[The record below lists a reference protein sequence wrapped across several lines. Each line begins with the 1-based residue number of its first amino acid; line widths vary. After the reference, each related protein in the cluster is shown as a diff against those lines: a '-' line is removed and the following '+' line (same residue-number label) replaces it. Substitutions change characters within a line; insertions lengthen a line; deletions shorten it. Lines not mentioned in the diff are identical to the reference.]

1 MNFRTFLRENK
12 MDEPQNNVSEINI
25 IDEKPKQKSASKQK
39 KNSAGFIILIA
50 LIVITLGFASYAVIT
65 RQDDSSAPVNT
76 EQNNTNN
83 KPIEIFKSFNFS
95 SENEKGPVLPKGEYI
110 AKIFITGVIQEEN
123 KTYSQKWLLNTIS
136 ALEKDDNNKGIIL
149 FIDSPGGSVYESD
162 EAYLAL
168 LQYQKSNKPVW
179 AYMGS
184 LAASGGYY
192 ISCGAQYICA
202 NRNTLTGSIGV
213 IAGESVDLTEL
224 MANLGIKSKTFT
236 AGRNKNMLNYNSS
249 LTEEHEQIMQSIAD
263 ECYEQFTDIVAESR
277 GLSKEEVYKLA
288 DGRIYTASQAKEA
301 SLINSIGTLDEL
313 IETMQR
319 KEFDFAEYE
328 TADFSYQKEDSIYRM
343 IMGSAKEFKKA
354 SLGIPDAVMEV
365 LEPQIEFPAYYYK

>member
-1 MNFRTFLRENK
+1 MKIKFSKENYSKKGLAVFACTIILAAAIFIFNTASSALNKNAKSTISAVSNSEPKIKDKLLGKKENK
-12 MDEPQNNVSEINI
+12 F
-25 IDEKPKQKSASKQK
+25 PK
-39 KNSAGFIILIA
+39 N
-50 LIVITLGFASYAVIT
+50 
-65 RQDDSSAPVNT
+65 
-76 EQNNTNN
+76 
-83 KPIEIFKSFNFS
+83 
-95 SENEKGPVLPKGEYI
+95 EYI
-110 AKIFITGVIQEEN
+110 AKLFIKGVISEANDSYNQEWIL
-123 KTYSQKWLLNTIS
+123 STIKDLQEDTNNRGIVLVINS
-136 ALEKDDNNKGIIL
+136 PGGGVYQADEVFLALEKYKKETER
-149 FIDSPGGSVYESD
+149 PVY
-162 EAYLAL
+162 AYFT
-168 LQYQKSNKPVW
+168 
-179 AYMGS
+179 S

-192 ISCGAQYICA
+192 VGCAADYIMA
-202 NRNTLTGSIGV
+202 NRNSLTGSIGV
-213 IAGESVDLTEL
+213 IAGQFTDLTGL
-224 MANLGIKSKTFT
+224 MEKWGIKSTT
-236 AGRNKNMLNYNSS
+236 IHAGRNKLMGNFNEPM
-249 LTEEHEQIMQSIAD
+249 TQEQREIMQSIAD

-328 TADFSYQKEDSIYRM
+328 TADFSYQKEDSIYSL

>member
-1 MNFRTFLRENK
+1 MKIKFSKENYSKKGIAVFACTVALAAAIFIFNTANSALNKNTKSTISAVSNSETKIKDKLLGKKENK
-12 MDEPQNNVSEINI
+12 F
-25 IDEKPKQKSASKQK
+25 PK
-39 KNSAGFIILIA
+39 N
-50 LIVITLGFASYAVIT
+50 
-65 RQDDSSAPVNT
+65 
-76 EQNNTNN
+76 
-83 KPIEIFKSFNFS
+83 
-95 SENEKGPVLPKGEYI
+95 EYI
-110 AKIFITGVIQEEN
+110 AKLFIKGVISESNDSYNQEWIL
-123 KTYSQKWLLNTIS
+123 STIKNLQEDTNNRGIVLVINS
-136 ALEKDDNNKGIIL
+136 PGGGVYQADEVFLALEKYKKETER
-149 FIDSPGGSVYESD
+149 PVY
-162 EAYLAL
+162 AYFT
-168 LQYQKSNKPVW
+168 
-179 AYMGS
+179 S

-192 ISCGAQYICA
+192 VGCAADYIMA
-202 NRNTLTGSIGV
+202 NRNSLTGSIGV
-213 IAGESVDLTEL
+213 IAGQFTDLTGL
-224 MANLGIKSKTFT
+224 MEKWGIKSTT
-236 AGRNKNMLNYNSS
+236 IHSGRNKLMGNFNEPM
-249 LTEEHEQIMQSIAD
+249 TQEQQEIMQSIAD

>member
-1 MNFRTFLRENK
+1 MKIKFSKENYSKKGIAVFACTVALAAAIFIFNTANSALNKNKKSTISAVSNSETKIKDKLLGKKENK
-12 MDEPQNNVSEINI
+12 F
-25 IDEKPKQKSASKQK
+25 PK
-39 KNSAGFIILIA
+39 N
-50 LIVITLGFASYAVIT
+50 
-65 RQDDSSAPVNT
+65 
-76 EQNNTNN
+76 
-83 KPIEIFKSFNFS
+83 
-95 SENEKGPVLPKGEYI
+95 EYI
-110 AKIFITGVIQEEN
+110 AKLFIKGVISESNDSYNQEWIL
-123 KTYSQKWLLNTIS
+123 STIKNLQEDTNNRGIVLVINS
-136 ALEKDDNNKGIIL
+136 PGGGVYQADEVFLALEKYKKETER
-149 FIDSPGGSVYESD
+149 PVY
-162 EAYLAL
+162 AYFT
-168 LQYQKSNKPVW
+168 
-179 AYMGS
+179 S

-192 ISCGAQYICA
+192 VGCAADYIMA
-202 NRNTLTGSIGV
+202 NRNSLTGSIGV
-213 IAGESVDLTEL
+213 IAGQFTDLTGL
-224 MANLGIKSKTFT
+224 MEKWGIKSTT
-236 AGRNKNMLNYNSS
+236 IHSGRNKLMGNFNEPM
-249 LTEEHEQIMQSIAD
+249 TQEQQEIMQSIAD

>member
-1 MNFRTFLRENK
+1 MKIKFSKENYSKKGLAVFACTIILAVAISIFDTASSALNKNAKSTISAVSNSDAKIKDKLLGKKENK
-12 MDEPQNNVSEINI
+12 F
-25 IDEKPKQKSASKQK
+25 PK
-39 KNSAGFIILIA
+39 N
-50 LIVITLGFASYAVIT
+50 
-65 RQDDSSAPVNT
+65 
-76 EQNNTNN
+76 
-83 KPIEIFKSFNFS
+83 
-95 SENEKGPVLPKGEYI
+95 EYI
-110 AKIFITGVIQEEN
+110 AKLFIKGVISEANDSYNQEWIL
-123 KTYSQKWLLNTIS
+123 STIKNLQEDTNNRGIVLVINS
-136 ALEKDDNNKGIIL
+136 PGGGVYQADEVFLALEKYKKETER
-149 FIDSPGGSVYESD
+149 PVY
-162 EAYLAL
+162 AYFT
-168 LQYQKSNKPVW
+168 
-179 AYMGS
+179 S

-192 ISCGAQYICA
+192 VGCAADYIMA
-202 NRNTLTGSIGV
+202 NRNSLTGSIGV
-213 IAGESVDLTEL
+213 IAGQFTDLTGL
-224 MANLGIKSKTFT
+224 MEKWGIKSTT
-236 AGRNKNMLNYNSS
+236 IHAGRNKLMGNFNEPM
-249 LTEEHEQIMQSIAD
+249 TQEQREIMQSIAD

-328 TADFSYQKEDSIYRM
+328 TADFSYQKEDSIYSL

>member
-1 MNFRTFLRENK
+1 MKIKFSKENYSKKGIAVFACTVALAAAIFIFNTANSALNKNKKSTISAVSNSETKIKDKLLGKKENK
-12 MDEPQNNVSEINI
+12 F
-25 IDEKPKQKSASKQK
+25 PK
-39 KNSAGFIILIA
+39 N
-50 LIVITLGFASYAVIT
+50 
-65 RQDDSSAPVNT
+65 
-76 EQNNTNN
+76 
-83 KPIEIFKSFNFS
+83 
-95 SENEKGPVLPKGEYI
+95 EYI
-110 AKIFITGVIQEEN
+110 AKLFIKGVISESNDSYNQEWIL
-123 KTYSQKWLLNTIS
+123 STIKNLQEDTNNRGIVLVINS
-136 ALEKDDNNKGIIL
+136 PGGGVYQADEVFLALEKYKKK
-149 FIDSPGGSVYESD
+149 PERPVY
-162 EAYLAL
+162 AYFT
-168 LQYQKSNKPVW
+168 
-179 AYMGS
+179 S

-192 ISCGAQYICA
+192 VGCAADYIMA
-202 NRNTLTGSIGV
+202 NRNSLTGSIGV
-213 IAGESVDLTEL
+213 IAGQFTDLTGL
-224 MANLGIKSKTFT
+224 MEKWGIKSTT
-236 AGRNKNMLNYNSS
+236 IHSGRNKLMGNFNEPM
-249 LTEEHEQIMQSIAD
+249 TQEQQEIMQSIAD

>member
-1 MNFRTFLRENK
+1 MKIKFSKENYSKKGLAVFACTIILAATIFIFNTASSALNKNAKSTTSAVSNSDSKIKDKLLGKKENK
-12 MDEPQNNVSEINI
+12 F
-25 IDEKPKQKSASKQK
+25 PK
-39 KNSAGFIILIA
+39 N
-50 LIVITLGFASYAVIT
+50 
-65 RQDDSSAPVNT
+65 
-76 EQNNTNN
+76 
-83 KPIEIFKSFNFS
+83 
-95 SENEKGPVLPKGEYI
+95 EYI
-110 AKIFITGVIQEEN
+110 AKLFIKGVISEANDSYNQEWIL
-123 KTYSQKWLLNTIS
+123 STIKDLQEDTNNRGIVLVINS
-136 ALEKDDNNKGIIL
+136 PGGGVYQADEVFLALEKYKKETER
-149 FIDSPGGSVYESD
+149 PVY
-162 EAYLAL
+162 AYFT
-168 LQYQKSNKPVW
+168 
-179 AYMGS
+179 S

-192 ISCGAQYICA
+192 VGCAADYIMA
-202 NRNTLTGSIGV
+202 NRNSLTGSIGV
-213 IAGESVDLTEL
+213 IAGQFTDLTGL
-224 MANLGIKSKTFT
+224 MEKWGIKSTT
-236 AGRNKNMLNYNSS
+236 IHAGRNKLMGNFNEPM
-249 LTEEHEQIMQSIAD
+249 TQEQREIMQSIAD

-328 TADFSYQKEDSIYRM
+328 TADFSYQKEDSIYSL

>member
-1 MNFRTFLRENK
+1 

-65 RQDDSSAPVNT
+65 RQDASSAPVNT

-95 SENEKGPVLPKGEYI
+95 SENAKGPVLPKGEYI

-236 AGRNKNMLNYNSS
+236 AGRNKNMLNYNSP

-263 ECYEQFTDIVAESR
+263 ECYEQFTSIVALNR
-277 GLSKEEVYKLA
+277 KIPIRDVKELA
-288 DGRIYTASQAKEA
+288 DGRIYTAKQALNLKLIDKICNFDEA
-301 SLINSIGTLDEL
+301 VTEMKSKLNMENINVIDYQYSPKLSWYDFLSNAFANINPLVQTTESKVLDLISSNI
-313 IETMQR
+313 
-319 KEFDFAEYE
+319 KYPAY
-328 TADFSYQKEDSIYRM
+328 IYR
-343 IMGSAKEFKKA
+343 
-354 SLGIPDAVMEV
+354 
-365 LEPQIEFPAYYYK
+365 

>member
-1 MNFRTFLRENK
+1 

-65 RQDDSSAPVNT
+65 RQDASSAPVNT

-95 SENEKGPVLPKGEYI
+95 SENAKGPVLPKGEYI

-236 AGRNKNMLNYNSS
+236 AGRNKNMLNYNSP

-263 ECYEQFTDIVAESR
+263 ECYEQFTSIVALNR
-277 GLSKEEVYKLA
+277 KIPIRDVKELA
-288 DGRIYTASQAKEA
+288 DGRIYTAKQALNLKLIDKICNFDEA
-301 SLINSIGTLDEL
+301 VTEMKSKLNMENINVIDYQYSPKLNWYDFLSNAFANINPLVQTTESKVLDLISSNI
-313 IETMQR
+313 
-319 KEFDFAEYE
+319 KYPAY
-328 TADFSYQKEDSIYRM
+328 IYR
-343 IMGSAKEFKKA
+343 
-354 SLGIPDAVMEV
+354 
-365 LEPQIEFPAYYYK
+365 

>member
-1 MNFRTFLRENK
+1 MKIKFSKENYSKKGLAVFACTIILAIAIFIFNTASSALNKNAKSTISAVSNSDSKIKDKLLGKKENK
-12 MDEPQNNVSEINI
+12 F
-25 IDEKPKQKSASKQK
+25 PK
-39 KNSAGFIILIA
+39 N
-50 LIVITLGFASYAVIT
+50 
-65 RQDDSSAPVNT
+65 
-76 EQNNTNN
+76 
-83 KPIEIFKSFNFS
+83 
-95 SENEKGPVLPKGEYI
+95 EYI
-110 AKIFITGVIQEEN
+110 AKLFIKGVISEANDSYNQEWIL
-123 KTYSQKWLLNTIS
+123 STIKDLQEDTNNRGIVLVINS
-136 ALEKDDNNKGIIL
+136 PGGGVYQADEVFLALEKYKKETER
-149 FIDSPGGSVYESD
+149 PVY
-162 EAYLAL
+162 AYFT
-168 LQYQKSNKPVW
+168 
-179 AYMGS
+179 S

-192 ISCGAQYICA
+192 VGCAADYIMA
-202 NRNTLTGSIGV
+202 NRNSLTGSIGV
-213 IAGESVDLTEL
+213 IAGQFTDLTGL
-224 MANLGIKSKTFT
+224 MEKWGIKSTT
-236 AGRNKNMLNYNSS
+236 IHAGRNKLMGNFNEPM
-249 LTEEHEQIMQSIAD
+249 TQEQREIMQSIAD

-328 TADFSYQKEDSIYRM
+328 TADFSYQKEDSIYSL

>member
-1 MNFRTFLRENK
+1 MKIKFSKENYSKKGIAVFACTVALAAAIFIFNTANSALNKNTKSTISAVSNSETKIKDKLLGKKENK
-12 MDEPQNNVSEINI
+12 F
-25 IDEKPKQKSASKQK
+25 PK
-39 KNSAGFIILIA
+39 N
-50 LIVITLGFASYAVIT
+50 
-65 RQDDSSAPVNT
+65 
-76 EQNNTNN
+76 
-83 KPIEIFKSFNFS
+83 
-95 SENEKGPVLPKGEYI
+95 EYI
-110 AKIFITGVIQEEN
+110 AKLFIKGVISESNDSYNQEWILSTIEN
-123 KTYSQKWLLNTIS
+123 LQEDTNNRGIVLVINSPGGGVYQADEVFL
-136 ALEKDDNNKGIIL
+136 ALEKYKKETER
-149 FIDSPGGSVYESD
+149 PVY
-162 EAYLAL
+162 AYFT
-168 LQYQKSNKPVW
+168 
-179 AYMGS
+179 S

-192 ISCGAQYICA
+192 VGCAADYIMA
-202 NRNTLTGSIGV
+202 NRNSLTGSIGV
-213 IAGESVDLTEL
+213 IAGQFTDLTGL
-224 MANLGIKSKTFT
+224 MEKWGIKSTT
-236 AGRNKNMLNYNSS
+236 IHSGRNKLMGNFNEPM
-249 LTEEHEQIMQSIAD
+249 TQEQQEIMQSIAD

>member
-1 MNFRTFLRENK
+1 MKIKFSKKNYSKKGIAVFACTVALAAAIFIFNTANSALNKNTKSTISAVSNSETKIKDKLLGKKENK
-12 MDEPQNNVSEINI
+12 F
-25 IDEKPKQKSASKQK
+25 PK
-39 KNSAGFIILIA
+39 N
-50 LIVITLGFASYAVIT
+50 
-65 RQDDSSAPVNT
+65 
-76 EQNNTNN
+76 
-83 KPIEIFKSFNFS
+83 
-95 SENEKGPVLPKGEYI
+95 EYI
-110 AKIFITGVIQEEN
+110 AKLFIKGVISESNDSYNQEWIL
-123 KTYSQKWLLNTIS
+123 STIKNLQEDTNNRGIVLVINS
-136 ALEKDDNNKGIIL
+136 PGGGVYQADEVFLALEKYKKETER
-149 FIDSPGGSVYESD
+149 PVY
-162 EAYLAL
+162 AYFT
-168 LQYQKSNKPVW
+168 
-179 AYMGS
+179 S

-192 ISCGAQYICA
+192 VGCAADYIMA
-202 NRNTLTGSIGV
+202 NRNSLTGSIGV
-213 IAGESVDLTEL
+213 IAGQFTDLTGL
-224 MANLGIKSKTFT
+224 MEKWGIKSTT
-236 AGRNKNMLNYNSS
+236 IHSGRNKLMGNFNEPM
-249 LTEEHEQIMQSIAD
+249 TQEQQEIMQSIAD

-343 IMGSAKEFKKA
+343 IIGSAKEFKKA

>member
-1 MNFRTFLRENK
+1 

-65 RQDDSSAPVNT
+65 RQDASSAPVNT

-95 SENEKGPVLPKGEYI
+95 SENANGSVLPKGEYI

-213 IAGESVDLTEL
+213 IAGESLDLTEL

-236 AGRNKNMLNYNSS
+236 AGRNKNMLNYNSP

-263 ECYEQFTDIVAESR
+263 ECYEQFTSIVALNR
-277 GLSKEEVYKLA
+277 KIPVKDVKELA
-288 DGRIYTASQAKEA
+288 DGRIYTAKQALNLKLIDKICSFDEA
-301 SLINSIGTLDEL
+301 VTEMKSKLNMENINVIDYQYSPKLSWYDFLSNAFANINPLAQTTESKVLDLISSDI
-313 IETMQR
+313 
-319 KEFDFAEYE
+319 KYPAY
-328 TADFSYQKEDSIYRM
+328 IYR
-343 IMGSAKEFKKA
+343 
-354 SLGIPDAVMEV
+354 
-365 LEPQIEFPAYYYK
+365 

>member
-1 MNFRTFLRENK
+1 MKIKFSTENYSKKGLAVFACTIILAAAIFIFNTASSVLNKNAKSSISAVSNSEAKIKDKLLGKKENK
-12 MDEPQNNVSEINI
+12 F
-25 IDEKPKQKSASKQK
+25 PK
-39 KNSAGFIILIA
+39 N
-50 LIVITLGFASYAVIT
+50 
-65 RQDDSSAPVNT
+65 
-76 EQNNTNN
+76 
-83 KPIEIFKSFNFS
+83 
-95 SENEKGPVLPKGEYI
+95 EYI
-110 AKIFITGVIQEEN
+110 AKLFIKGVISEANDSYNQEWIL
-123 KTYSQKWLLNTIS
+123 STIKDLQEDMNNRGIVLVINS
-136 ALEKDDNNKGIIL
+136 PGGGVYQADEVFLALEKYKKETER
-149 FIDSPGGSVYESD
+149 PVY
-162 EAYLAL
+162 AYFT
-168 LQYQKSNKPVW
+168 
-179 AYMGS
+179 S

-192 ISCGAQYICA
+192 VGCAADYIMA
-202 NRNTLTGSIGV
+202 NRNSLTGSIGV
-213 IAGESVDLTEL
+213 IAGQFTDLTGL
-224 MANLGIKSKTFT
+224 MEKWGVKSTT
-236 AGRNKNMLNYNSS
+236 IHAGRNKLMGNFNEPM
-249 LTEEHEQIMQSIAD
+249 TQEQRNIMQSIAD

-328 TADFSYQKEDSIYRM
+328 TAEFSYQKEDSIYSL

>member
-1 MNFRTFLRENK
+1 MKIKFSKENYSKKGLAVFACTIILAAAIFIFNTASSALNKNAKSTISAVSNSDAKIKDKLLGKKENK
-12 MDEPQNNVSEINI
+12 F
-25 IDEKPKQKSASKQK
+25 PK
-39 KNSAGFIILIA
+39 N
-50 LIVITLGFASYAVIT
+50 
-65 RQDDSSAPVNT
+65 
-76 EQNNTNN
+76 
-83 KPIEIFKSFNFS
+83 
-95 SENEKGPVLPKGEYI
+95 EYI
-110 AKIFITGVIQEEN
+110 AKLFIKGVISEANDSYNQEWIL
-123 KTYSQKWLLNTIS
+123 STIKDLQEDTNNRGIVLVINS
-136 ALEKDDNNKGIIL
+136 PGGGVYQADEVFLALEKYKKETER
-149 FIDSPGGSVYESD
+149 PVY
-162 EAYLAL
+162 AYFT
-168 LQYQKSNKPVW
+168 
-179 AYMGS
+179 S

-192 ISCGAQYICA
+192 VGCAADYIMA
-202 NRNTLTGSIGV
+202 NRNSLTGSIGV
-213 IAGESVDLTEL
+213 IAGQFTDLTGL
-224 MANLGIKSKTFT
+224 MEKWGIKSTT
-236 AGRNKNMLNYNSS
+236 IHAGRNKLMGNFNEPM
-249 LTEEHEQIMQSIAD
+249 TQEQREIMQSIAD

-328 TADFSYQKEDSIYRM
+328 TADFSYQKEDSIYSL

>member
-1 MNFRTFLRENK
+1 MKIKFSKDNYSKKGIAVFACTVALAAAIFIFNTANSALNKNKKSTISAVSNSETKIKDKLLGKKENK
-12 MDEPQNNVSEINI
+12 F
-25 IDEKPKQKSASKQK
+25 PK
-39 KNSAGFIILIA
+39 N
-50 LIVITLGFASYAVIT
+50 
-65 RQDDSSAPVNT
+65 
-76 EQNNTNN
+76 
-83 KPIEIFKSFNFS
+83 
-95 SENEKGPVLPKGEYI
+95 EYI
-110 AKIFITGVIQEEN
+110 AKLFIKGVISESNDSYNQEWILSTIEN
-123 KTYSQKWLLNTIS
+123 LQEDTNNRGIVLVINSPGGGVYQADEVFL
-136 ALEKDDNNKGIIL
+136 ALEKYKKETER
-149 FIDSPGGSVYESD
+149 PVY
-162 EAYLAL
+162 AYFT
-168 LQYQKSNKPVW
+168 
-179 AYMGS
+179 S

-192 ISCGAQYICA
+192 VGCAADYIMA
-202 NRNTLTGSIGV
+202 NRNSLTGSIGV
-213 IAGESVDLTEL
+213 IAGQFTDLTGL
-224 MANLGIKSKTFT
+224 MEKWGIKSTT
-236 AGRNKNMLNYNSS
+236 IHSGRNKLMGNFNEPM
-249 LTEEHEQIMQSIAD
+249 TQEQQEIMQSIAD

-288 DGRIYTASQAKEA
+288 DGRIYTALQAKEA

>member
-1 MNFRTFLRENK
+1 

-65 RQDDSSAPVNT
+65 RQDASSAPVNT

-95 SENEKGPVLPKGEYI
+95 SENAKGPVLPKGEYI

-236 AGRNKNMLNYNSS
+236 AGRNKNMLNYNSP

-263 ECYEQFTDIVAESR
+263 ECYEQFTSIVALNR
-277 GLSKEEVYKLA
+277 KIPVKDVKELA
-288 DGRIYTASQAKEA
+288 DGRIYTAKQALNLKLIDKICSFDEA
-301 SLINSIGTLDEL
+301 VTEMKSKLNMENINVIDYQYSPKLSWYDFLSNAFANINPLVQTTESKVLDLISSNI
-313 IETMQR
+313 
-319 KEFDFAEYE
+319 KYPAY
-328 TADFSYQKEDSIYRM
+328 IYR
-343 IMGSAKEFKKA
+343 
-354 SLGIPDAVMEV
+354 
-365 LEPQIEFPAYYYK
+365 

>member
-1 MNFRTFLRENK
+1 

-65 RQDDSSAPVNT
+65 RQDASSAPVNT

-83 KPIEIFKSFNFS
+83 KPIEFFKSFNFS
-95 SENEKGPVLPKGEYI
+95 SENAKGPVLPKGEYI

-236 AGRNKNMLNYNSS
+236 AGRNKNMLNYNSP

-263 ECYEQFTDIVAESR
+263 ECYEQFTSIVALNR
-277 GLSKEEVYKLA
+277 KIPIRDVKELA
-288 DGRIYTASQAKEA
+288 DGRIYTAKQALNLKLIDKICNFDEA
-301 SLINSIGTLDEL
+301 VTEMKSKLNMENINVIDYQYSPKLSWYDFLSNAFANINPLVQTTESKVLDLISSNI
-313 IETMQR
+313 
-319 KEFDFAEYE
+319 KYPAY
-328 TADFSYQKEDSIYRM
+328 IYR
-343 IMGSAKEFKKA
+343 
-354 SLGIPDAVMEV
+354 
-365 LEPQIEFPAYYYK
+365 

>member
-1 MNFRTFLRENK
+1 MKIKFSAKNYSKKGLAVFACTIILAIAISIFSTANSALNNTKSTISAVSNSETKIKDKLLGKKENK
-12 MDEPQNNVSEINI
+12 F
-25 IDEKPKQKSASKQK
+25 PK
-39 KNSAGFIILIA
+39 N
-50 LIVITLGFASYAVIT
+50 
-65 RQDDSSAPVNT
+65 
-76 EQNNTNN
+76 
-83 KPIEIFKSFNFS
+83 
-95 SENEKGPVLPKGEYI
+95 EYI
-110 AKIFITGVIQEEN
+110 AKLFIKGVISESNDSYNQEWIL
-123 KTYSQKWLLNTIS
+123 STIKNLQEDTNNRGIVLVINS
-136 ALEKDDNNKGIIL
+136 PGGGVYQADEVFLALEKYKKETER
-149 FIDSPGGSVYESD
+149 PVY
-162 EAYLAL
+162 AYFT
-168 LQYQKSNKPVW
+168 
-179 AYMGS
+179 S

-192 ISCGAQYICA
+192 VGCAADYIMA
-202 NRNTLTGSIGV
+202 NRNSLTGSIGV
-213 IAGESVDLTEL
+213 IAGQFTDLTGL
-224 MANLGIKSKTFT
+224 MEKWGIKSTT
-236 AGRNKNMLNYNSS
+236 IHSGRNKLMGNFNEPM
-249 LTEEHEQIMQSIAD
+249 TQEQQEIMQSIAD

>member
-1 MNFRTFLRENK
+1 MKIKFSKENYSKKGIAVFACTVALAAAIFIFNTANSALNKNTKSTISAVSNSETKIKDKLLGKKENK
-12 MDEPQNNVSEINI
+12 F
-25 IDEKPKQKSASKQK
+25 PK
-39 KNSAGFIILIA
+39 N
-50 LIVITLGFASYAVIT
+50 
-65 RQDDSSAPVNT
+65 
-76 EQNNTNN
+76 
-83 KPIEIFKSFNFS
+83 
-95 SENEKGPVLPKGEYI
+95 EYI
-110 AKIFITGVIQEEN
+110 AKLFIKGVISESNDSYNQEWIL
-123 KTYSQKWLLNTIS
+123 STIKNLQEDTNNRGIVLVINS
-136 ALEKDDNNKGIIL
+136 PGGGVYQADEVFLALEKYKKETER
-149 FIDSPGGSVYESD
+149 PVY
-162 EAYLAL
+162 AYFT
-168 LQYQKSNKPVW
+168 
-179 AYMGS
+179 S

-192 ISCGAQYICA
+192 VGCAADYIMA
-202 NRNTLTGSIGV
+202 NRNSLTGSIGV
-213 IAGESVDLTEL
+213 IAGQFTDLTGL
-224 MANLGIKSKTFT
+224 MEKWGIKSTT
-236 AGRNKNMLNYNSS
+236 IHAGRNKLMGNFNEPM
-249 LTEEHEQIMQSIAD
+249 TQEQREIMQSIAD

>member
-1 MNFRTFLRENK
+1 MKIKFSKENYSKKGLAVFACTIILAAAIFIFNAASSALNKNAKSTISAVSNSDAKIKDKLLGKKENK
-12 MDEPQNNVSEINI
+12 F
-25 IDEKPKQKSASKQK
+25 PK
-39 KNSAGFIILIA
+39 N
-50 LIVITLGFASYAVIT
+50 
-65 RQDDSSAPVNT
+65 
-76 EQNNTNN
+76 
-83 KPIEIFKSFNFS
+83 
-95 SENEKGPVLPKGEYI
+95 EYI
-110 AKIFITGVIQEEN
+110 AKVFIKGVISEANDSYNQEWIL
-123 KTYSQKWLLNTIS
+123 STIKDLQEDMNNRGIVLVINS
-136 ALEKDDNNKGIIL
+136 PGGGVYQADEVFLALEKYKKETER
-149 FIDSPGGSVYESD
+149 PVY
-162 EAYLAL
+162 AYFT
-168 LQYQKSNKPVW
+168 
-179 AYMGS
+179 S

-192 ISCGAQYICA
+192 VGCAADYIMA
-202 NRNTLTGSIGV
+202 NRNSLTGSIGV
-213 IAGESVDLTEL
+213 ISGQFTDLTGL
-224 MANLGIKSKTFT
+224 MEKWGIKSTT
-236 AGRNKNMLNYNSS
+236 IHAGRNKLMGNFNEPM
-249 LTEEHEQIMQSIAD
+249 TQEQREIMQSIAD

-328 TADFSYQKEDSIYRM
+328 TADFSYKKEDSIYSL

>member
-1 MNFRTFLRENK
+1 

-39 KNSAGFIILIA
+39 KNSSGFIILIA

-65 RQDDSSAPVNT
+65 RQDASSAPVNT

-95 SENEKGPVLPKGEYI
+95 SENAKGPVLPKGEYI

-263 ECYEQFTDIVAESR
+263 ECYEQFTSIVALNR
-277 GLSKEEVYKLA
+277 KIPIRDVKELA
-288 DGRIYTASQAKEA
+288 DGRIYTAKQALNLKLIDKICNFDEA
-301 SLINSIGTLDEL
+301 VTEMKSKLNMENINVIDYQYSPKLSWYDFLSNAFANINPLVQTTESKVLDLISSNI
-313 IETMQR
+313 
-319 KEFDFAEYE
+319 KYPAY
-328 TADFSYQKEDSIYRM
+328 IYR
-343 IMGSAKEFKKA
+343 
-354 SLGIPDAVMEV
+354 
-365 LEPQIEFPAYYYK
+365 

>member
-1 MNFRTFLRENK
+1 MKIKFSKENYSKKGIAVFVCTVALAAAIFIFNTANSALNKNTKSTISAVSNSETKIKDKLLGKKENK
-12 MDEPQNNVSEINI
+12 F
-25 IDEKPKQKSASKQK
+25 PK
-39 KNSAGFIILIA
+39 N
-50 LIVITLGFASYAVIT
+50 
-65 RQDDSSAPVNT
+65 
-76 EQNNTNN
+76 
-83 KPIEIFKSFNFS
+83 
-95 SENEKGPVLPKGEYI
+95 EYI
-110 AKIFITGVIQEEN
+110 AKLFIKGVISESNDSYNQEWIL
-123 KTYSQKWLLNTIS
+123 STIKNLQEDTNNRGIVLVINS
-136 ALEKDDNNKGIIL
+136 PGGGVYQADEVFLALEKYKKETER
-149 FIDSPGGSVYESD
+149 PVY
-162 EAYLAL
+162 AYFT
-168 LQYQKSNKPVW
+168 
-179 AYMGS
+179 S

-192 ISCGAQYICA
+192 VGCAADYIMA
-202 NRNTLTGSIGV
+202 NRNSLTGSIGV
-213 IAGESVDLTEL
+213 IAGQFTDLTGL
-224 MANLGIKSKTFT
+224 MEKWGIKSTT
-236 AGRNKNMLNYNSS
+236 IHSGRNKLMGNFNEPM
-249 LTEEHEQIMQSIAD
+249 TQEQQEIMQSIAD

>member
-1 MNFRTFLRENK
+1 MST
-12 MDEPQNNVSEINI
+12 I
-25 IDEKPKQKSASKQK
+25 
-39 KNSAGFIILIA
+39 KNL
-50 LIVITLGFASYAVIT
+50 
-65 RQDDSSAPVNT
+65 QED
-76 EQNNTNN
+76 TNN
-83 KPIEIFKSFNFS
+83 RGI
-95 SENEKGPVLPKGEYI
+95 VLVINSPGG
-110 AKIFITGVIQEEN
+110 GVYQADEVF
-123 KTYSQKWLLNTIS
+123 L
-136 ALEKDDNNKGIIL
+136 ALEKYKKKTER
-149 FIDSPGGSVYESD
+149 PVY
-162 EAYLAL
+162 AYFT
-168 LQYQKSNKPVW
+168 
-179 AYMGS
+179 S

-192 ISCGAQYICA
+192 VGCAADYIMA
-202 NRNTLTGSIGV
+202 NRNSLTGSIGV
-213 IAGESVDLTEL
+213 IAGQFTDLTGL
-224 MANLGIKSKTFT
+224 MEKWGIKSTT
-236 AGRNKNMLNYNSS
+236 IHSGRNKLMGNFNEPM
-249 LTEEHEQIMQSIAD
+249 TQEQQEIMQSIAD

>member
-1 MNFRTFLRENK
+1 MKIKFSKDNYSKKGIAVFACTVALAAAIFIFNTANSALNKNTKSTISAVSNSETKIKDKLLGKKENK
-12 MDEPQNNVSEINI
+12 F
-25 IDEKPKQKSASKQK
+25 PK
-39 KNSAGFIILIA
+39 N
-50 LIVITLGFASYAVIT
+50 
-65 RQDDSSAPVNT
+65 
-76 EQNNTNN
+76 
-83 KPIEIFKSFNFS
+83 
-95 SENEKGPVLPKGEYI
+95 EYI
-110 AKIFITGVIQEEN
+110 AKLFIKGVISESNDSYNQEWIL
-123 KTYSQKWLLNTIS
+123 STIKNLQEDTNNRGIVLVINS
-136 ALEKDDNNKGIIL
+136 PGGGVYQADEVFLALEKYKKETER
-149 FIDSPGGSVYESD
+149 PVY
-162 EAYLAL
+162 AYFT
-168 LQYQKSNKPVW
+168 
-179 AYMGS
+179 S

-192 ISCGAQYICA
+192 VGCAADYIMA
-202 NRNTLTGSIGV
+202 NRNSLTGSIGV
-213 IAGESVDLTEL
+213 IAGQFTDLTGL
-224 MANLGIKSKTFT
+224 MEKWGIKSTT
-236 AGRNKNMLNYNSS
+236 IHSGRNKLMGNFNEPM
-249 LTEEHEQIMQSIAD
+249 TQEQQEIMQSIAD

>member
-1 MNFRTFLRENK
+1 MKIKFSKDNYSKKGIAVFACTVALAAAIFIFNTANSALNKNTKSTISAVSNSETKIKDKLLGKKENK
-12 MDEPQNNVSEINI
+12 F
-25 IDEKPKQKSASKQK
+25 PK
-39 KNSAGFIILIA
+39 N
-50 LIVITLGFASYAVIT
+50 
-65 RQDDSSAPVNT
+65 
-76 EQNNTNN
+76 
-83 KPIEIFKSFNFS
+83 
-95 SENEKGPVLPKGEYI
+95 EYI
-110 AKIFITGVIQEEN
+110 AKLFIKGVISESNDSYNQEWIL
-123 KTYSQKWLLNTIS
+123 STIKNLQEDTNNRGIILVINS
-136 ALEKDDNNKGIIL
+136 PGGGVYQADEVFLALEKYKKETER
-149 FIDSPGGSVYESD
+149 PVY
-162 EAYLAL
+162 AYFT
-168 LQYQKSNKPVW
+168 
-179 AYMGS
+179 S

-192 ISCGAQYICA
+192 VGCAADYIMA
-202 NRNTLTGSIGV
+202 NRNSLTGSIGV
-213 IAGESVDLTEL
+213 IAGQFTDLTGL
-224 MANLGIKSKTFT
+224 MEKWGIKSTT
-236 AGRNKNMLNYNSS
+236 IHSGRNKLMGNFNEPM
-249 LTEEHEQIMQSIAD
+249 TQEQQEIMQSIAD